1 MTTDK
6 WKTRLAQE
14 ADEDKAKIL
23 SRFFKT
29 APGEYGEGDIFI
41 GVTVPKVRA
50 VAREFIQASPAD
62 IHNMLQSP
70 VHEHRLSALLTLV
83 EQYREARR
91 DTPRRK
97 TIVNFY
103 LAHSTRAN
111 NWDLVD
117 LSAPK
122 ILGEWL
128 TVNHDPELLDRLS
141 LSDNLWQQRI
151 AIVATLTLIRHGL
164 YSDTLRLA
172 RRYLTHPH
180 PLMHKATGWMLR
192 EVGKRDLPTL
202 LAFLDAHAHTM
213 PRTALRYA
221 IERLTPDQRRHYMS
235 QKSAHAATAKNKP
248 PKTPADEKFF

>member
-1 MTTDK
+1 MTTDQ

-50 VAREFIQASPAD
+50 VSREFIHAFPAD
-62 IHNMLQSP
+62 IHAMLQSP

-83 EQYREARR
+83 EQYHKARH
-91 DTPRRK
+91 DISRRK
-97 TIVNFY
+97 TIVDFY
-103 LAHSTRAN
+103 LAHATRAN

-122 ILGEWL
+122 ILGQWL
-128 TVNHDPELLDRLS
+128 ADNPDPQLLDRLS
-141 LSDNLWQQRI
+141 LSENLWQQRI
-151 AIVATLTLIRHGL
+151 AIVATLTLIRHGMF
-164 YSDTLRLA
+164 SDTLRLA
-172 RRYLTHPH
+172 HRYMTHTH

-192 EVGKRDLPTL
+192 EVGKKDLPTL
-202 LAFLDAHAHTM
+202 LTFLDAHAHVM

-221 IERLTPDQRRHYMS
+221 IERLAPDQRRHYMTR
-235 QKSAHAATAKNKP
+235 KSAHGISARN
-248 PKTPADEKFF
+248 TPQ